1 MMISQPLLIEL
12 RTEELPPTLLKS
24 LGLRFAQGLHQALAQ
39 EDLTAKTSLFTSFA
53 TPRRLAA
60 RINDVLST
68 QPERT
73 QERKGPHKKN
83 AFTADGQPTMALL
96 GFAKSCGIPWT
107 NLTLDSDDKFSYAQT
122 IRGKSL
128 TDCLPSIVQKTLA
141 QLPAHKLMRWGN
153 SPYTFIRPIHGW
165 VVLHGANP
173 VPFDLMGITATPHT
187 LGNRFQSTGTITIT
201 HANDYEKCLE
211 QLGRV
216 IAHYDTRQE
225 MIQRKLREQ
234 AHEHELIIT
243 PALLDE
249 ITSLVEWPAVYRGS
263 FSRSFLAIPSECLIL
278 SMQKHQKY
286 IPLKDCKSKLLP
298 EFLLVSA
305 IETNTPIH
313 IIEGNERVLN
323 ARLSDAEFFYAQ
335 DLNTEILRFQEK
347 LQQVIYHNQLGSM
360 QERLER
366 IKHIALNLGQVFHI
380 PDDTLHDTL
389 IWLKLDL
396 VSEMVGEFPELQ
408 GIMGRYYCQAHG
420 LSIAIGEAVEDHYHP
435 RFAEDTLP
443 RNDLGALFALAD
455 KTESLVG
462 LFSIGQMPTGDK
474 DPYGL
479 RRATLG
485 IIRILIETQTPIS
498 LHQLLQHTLNIFKA
512 SNTTQELIYS
522 FILERL
528 KGYLKDQGF
537 AIDQVE
543 SVTQSLPELLHPLP
557 KRLKAIQQFVQTP
570 EASALITAN
579 KRINNI
585 LKKTDQ
591 SSAPLAHWHTYLK
604 EPQEQALY
612 HTLTVLTPQVH
623 DDMAQGLE
631 QQALTRL
638 ALLRT
643 PIDLF
648 FEGIMVLCEET
659 TLRKARLTLLKNVH
673 DLMNQV
679 GDLTQL
685 RTNL

>member
-1 MMISQPLLIEL
+1 MIITQPLLIEL

-24 LGLRFAQGLHQALAQ
+24 LGQRFAQYLHQALVQ
-39 EDLTAKTSLFTSFA
+39 EELTTSNSLFTPFA
-53 TPRRLAA
+53 TPRRLAV
-60 RINDVLST
+60 RINNVLSA
-68 QPERT
+68 QPDRP

-83 AFTADGQPTMALL
+83 AFTPDGQPTPALI
-96 GFAKSCGIPWT
+96 GFAKSCSVPWAD
-107 NLTLDSDDKFSYAQT
+107 LTLDSDGKFSYTQT
-122 IRGKSL
+122 LTGRSL
-128 TDCLPSIVQKTLA
+128 TDCLPSLLQKTLA

-153 SPYTFIRPIHGW
+153 TPYTFIRPIHGW
-165 VVLHGANP
+165 VVLHGTSSI
-173 VPFDLMGITATPHT
+173 PFDLMGIKATPHT
-187 LGNRFQSTGTITIT
+187 LGNRFQGAHTVTIT

-211 QLGRV
+211 ELGKV

-225 MIQRKLREQ
+225 IIQTKLREQ
-234 AHEHELIIT
+234 AKGDKLVIS

-263 FSRSFLAIPSECLIL
+263 FSPSFLTIPTECLIL

-286 IPLKDCKSKLLP
+286 IPLKDGNNTLLP

-335 DLNTEILRFQEK
+335 DLNTEISRFQNK
-347 LQQVIYHNQLGSM
+347 LQQVIYHHQLGSM

-366 IKHIALNLGQVFHI
+366 IKNIALNLSQVSPI
-380 PDDTLHDTL
+380 PNDTLHNVIT
-389 IWLKLDL
+389 WLKLDL

-408 GIMGRYYCQAHG
+408 GIMGRYYCQSHG
-420 LSIAIGEAVEDHYHP
+420 LSEAIGEAIEDHYHP

-443 RNDLGALFALAD
+443 RSELGALFALAD

-462 LFSIGQMPTGDK
+462 LFSIGQIPTGDK

-485 IIRILIETQTPIS
+485 IIRILMESKTPIS
-498 LHQLLQHTLNIFKA
+498 LHQLLQHTISIFK
-512 SNTTQELIYS
+512 TPTPTQILIHS

-537 AIDQVE
+537 AIDHIE
-543 SVTQSLPELLHPLP
+543 SVTQSLPEFLHPLP
-557 KRLKAIQQFVQTP
+557 QRLKAIRQFVQTP
-570 EASALITAN
+570 EASALITSN
-579 KRINNI
+579 KRIHNL

-591 SSAPLAHWHTYLK
+591 SILPFKHWQNYLK

-612 HTLTVLTPQVH
+612 HALTVLTPQIQQ
-623 DDMAQGLE
+623 DIAQGLE
-631 QQALTRL
+631 QQALDRL

-648 FEGIMVLCEET
+648 FEDIMVLCEET
-659 TLRKARLTLLKNVH
+659 SLRNARLTLLKNIH
-673 DLMNQV
+673 DLMNLV

-685 RTNL
+685 RTVQ